1 MLSIEIEQSKK
12 EQEKVERKESN
23 VLRFALFAIGL
34 MIGLTVVRLL

>member
-1 MLSIEIEQSKK
+1 MLTIEIEQSKK

-23 VLRFALFAIGL
+23 VLRFALFGIGL